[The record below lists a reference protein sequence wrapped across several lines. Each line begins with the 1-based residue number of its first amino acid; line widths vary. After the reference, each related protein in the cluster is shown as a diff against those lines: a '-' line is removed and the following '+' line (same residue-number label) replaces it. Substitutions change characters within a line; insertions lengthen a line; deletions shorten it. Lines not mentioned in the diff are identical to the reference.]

1 LSVARALVTG
11 ASGFVGPHLV
21 AALERAGHEVWTTD
35 REAPATPAA
44 AARHASCD
52 LGDPVTVRAL
62 CDRVRPEWIFHLAS
76 LSSVAY
82 SFQNPRDV
90 LLTNVGASV
99 NVLEAVRHVAPAARV
114 LVIGSAEQ
122 YGNVPEA
129 EQPIRETQPFR
140 PTSPYAVSKVAQE
153 HLALQYALAF
163 GLQVVATRSFNHS
176 GPGQTDRFVL
186 PSFARQVALAE
197 RGEQAPVLRVG
208 NLDVWRDFLDVRDVV
223 RAYVLLIEKGEAGQA
238 YNVCRGEAHRIHDL
252 LDILLGLSRVPMRV
266 ETDAARARP
275 ADLRILRGDPQRL
288 RTRTGWQPE
297 VTLATTLHD
306 ILEEWRQRAGQG
318 GAA

>member
-1 LSVARALVTG
+1 VSRALVTG

-21 AALERAGHEVWTTD
+21 AALGRAGHEVWTTD
-35 REAPATPAA
+35 REAAPAA
-44 AARHASCD
+44 PERHASCD
-52 LGDPVTVRAL
+52 LGDPHTVRAL
-62 CDRVRPEWIFHLAS
+62 LERVQPEWIFHLAS

-99 NVLEAVRHVAPAARV
+99 NLLEAVRQVAPAARV
-114 LVIGSAEQ
+114 LVVGSAEQ

-129 EQPIRETQPFR
+129 EQPIREDQPFR
-140 PTSPYAVSKVAQE
+140 PASPYAVSKVAQE

-163 GLQVVATRSFNHS
+163 GMHVVATRSFNHS
-176 GPGQTDRFVL
+176 GPGQSDRFVL

-223 RAYVLLIEKGEAGQA
+223 RAYVMLIERGAAGQA
-238 YNVCRGEAHRIHDL
+238 YNVCRGETHRVRDL
-252 LDILLGLSRVPMRV
+252 LDALLGFSRVPLRV
-266 ETDAARARP
+266 ETDPARARP
-275 ADLRILRGDPQRL
+275 ADLPVLRGDPARL
-288 RTRTGWQPE
+288 QERTGWLPE
-297 VTLATTLHD
+297 LPLETTLRD
-306 ILEEWRQRAGQG
+306 LLDDWRQRAGEG
-318 GAA
+318 GTR